1 MPSSPEPS
9 IDAVI
14 FDIGGVLI
22 DWNPRY
28 LYRKLFDDEQTM
40 ERFLA
45 EVATMEWHEANDR
58 GVPFAVTCR
67 ELAARHPEYAE
78 QIWAWGSRS
87 EEMIAGPIAGTVE
100 ILAELR
106 RRSVRCYALTNMEAE
121 TYPQRVK
128 RFEFMRWFDG
138 TVVSSAE
145 GIIKPDR
152 EIFERLIDRFG
163 LTPERT
169 LFVDDSARNI
179 EAAAALGLQTERFRS
194 PGALRRRLEAA
205 GVLDGRR

>member
-1 MPSSPEPS
+1 MPTSASPS

-28 LYRKLFDDEQTM
+28 LYRKLFDDEQAM

-67 ELAARHPEYAE
+67 ELADRHPEYAE
-78 QIWAWGSRS
+78 QIWAWGRRS
-87 EEMIAGPIAGTVE
+87 EEMVAGPIDGTVE
-100 ILAELR
+100 ILGELR

-121 TYPQRVK
+121 TYPRRLE
-128 RFEFMRWFDG
+128 RFAFLGWFDG

-145 GIIKPDR
+145 GIIKPDP
-152 EIFERLIDRFG
+152 EIFERLLERFG
-163 LTPERT
+163 LAPERT
-169 LFVDDSARNI
+169 LFVDDSARNVA
-179 EAAAALGLQTERFRS
+179 AAAALGIQTEQFRS
-194 PGALRRRLEAA
+194 PEALRRRLQAA
-205 GVLDGRR
+205 GVLDGAG